1 MSERLIMLK
10 ALLKLN
16 QTSSFTN
23 LSRSKIYADI
33 KEGIF
38 PPPIKLG
45 SRSVAWVDHEIRE
58 WMQARIA
65 GKTDEDLKE
74 LVANLVHA
82 RQSGYMTK

>member
-1 MSERLIMLK
+1 MIRNHMVN

-16 QTSSFTN
+16 QTSSLTN

-38 PPPIKLG
+38 PPPIRLG
-45 SRSVAWVDHEIRE
+45 IRSVAWVDHEINE

-65 GKTDEDLKE
+65 GKSHNDLKKLVGE
-74 LVANLVHA
+74 LVAA
-82 RQSGYMTK
+82 RQFRYLTK